1 MSHRLSRLPSSSLFP
16 HQRHKDSLP
25 ARVFPARFRHTA
37 GKDDP
42 ATGKDPGD
50 CPAAD
55 PGQ

>member
-16 HQRHKDSLP
+16 HQRHKGSLP

-50 CPAAD
+50 CPAAG